1 MLVIAEGWWGGMQL
15 ASMVLMEAGL
25 VVNNSA
31 VMITTGA
38 QRAQK
43 T

>member
-1 MLVIAEGWWGGMQL
+1 MLVIAEGGWGGMQL
-15 ASMVLMEAGL
+15 TSMVLMEGGL

-31 VMITTGA
+31 VMITTET